1 MSLEMP
7 VLCDEDP
14 TGSLF
19 VERVGLIDM
28 RAQAEGPSA
37 LKTDT
42 PKHVRGAAQ

>member
-28 RAQAEGPSA
+28 RAS
-37 LKTDT
+37 
-42 PKHVRGAAQ
+42 RRAQRAVWYL